1 MKLYI
6 ADMCTFPLR
15 VETKTD
21 AYSIIKDSAA
31 LDRYIKEFGNVSV
44 VFDSEWNVWRVP
56 DFADAIKKYSD
67 AKQIDCQRWG
77 CE

>member
-1 MKLYI
+1 MKLYV
-6 ADMCTFPLR
+6 ADMCMFPFR

-21 AYSIIKDSAA
+21 AHAVINNSPA

-44 VFDSEWNVWRVP
+44 VFDTEWNVWRVP
-56 DFADAIKKYSD
+56 EFADAIERYNA